1 MLIRMHNTDRSDFA
15 LAFEPV
21 IPRQIVVLPG
31 PRDRCAEESGIELSP
46 WIGKPF
52 HVPHG
57 VAQME
62 NDIQQ
67 RSQGGTARSGFTLIE
82 LLVVIAIL
90 GILASLLLPALSQV
104 KRKAHQ
110 VICVSNVRQLTLL
123 EIMELE
129 EADHDGGVDTVGAL
143 RRPFGVKSNG
153 PDIRLCPVARRL
165 NTRSFIFEG
174 EDGYIRH
181 ANNPGTAV
189 HAWSVSGG
197 LNPERDDSRGSYAFN
212 GWLAG
217 GPLTGRPVDPIGGR
231 GIVPAL
237 PFGSIERVLYPATTP
252 VYADGIWM
260 WVWPTTEQSA
270 AGDLYLGASSS
281 VTGPGSGRNHPIGC
295 VTIARHGARAMTA
308 PGGWPAGQPLP
319 RMWGINVGFV
329 DGHVELVRLP
339 DLWMLTWNQNW
350 VPGPEPRRGGFR

>member
-1 MLIRMHNTDRSDFA
+1 LS
-15 LAFEPV
+15 V
-21 IPRQIVVLPG
+21 WIVQ
-31 PRDRCAEESGIELSP
+31 
-46 WIGKPF
+46 PF
-52 HVPHG
+52 HVHS

-62 NDIQQ
+62 KDIQQ
-67 RSQGGTARSGFTLIE
+67 RSQGGTARSAFTLIE

-90 GILASLLLPALSQV
+90 GVLASLLLPALSQV

-110 VICVSNVRQLTLL
+110 VICVTNLRQLTLL
-123 EIMELE
+123 EIMDWE
-129 EADHDGGVDTVGAL
+129 ESDRDEGMEAAGVL
-143 RRPFGVKSNG
+143 RRPFGVKSDG

-197 LNPERDDSRGSYAFN
+197 LNPEIDDSRGSYAFN

-217 GPLTGRPVDPIGGR
+217 GPSTGRPVDPIGGR
-231 GIVPAL
+231 GVEAAL
-237 PFGSIERVLYPATTP
+237 PFGSMERVLYPATTP

-260 WVWPTTEQSA
+260 WVWPTGEQPA

-281 VTGPGSGRNHPIGC
+281 VRSSGRNHPIGC
-295 VTIARHGARAMTA
+295 VTIARHGARPMTA
-308 PGGWPAGQPLP
+308 PGGGAPAGQPLP

-329 DGHVELVRLP
+329 DGHVEQVRLP
-339 DLWMLTWNQNW
+339 DLWMLTWNLNW
-350 VPGPEPRRGGFR
+350 VPGPEPRRGGLR